1 MSTDNRNIL
10 DRIEKLL
17 GEYLKNPLL
26 ILLIAGVVSTVI
38 RLYYFPHNVPI
49 ILDGLSYFWYAID
62 MSVLGHFPAGYQF
75 PNNGWPTFLSLF
87 FMIFRFEDFMSYM
100 ELQRYVTIFIS
111 ILTVI
116 PVYLLSRKFFDKS
129 YALIASIIF
138 IFDARIS
145 ENSLL
150 GITEASFIFLGTV
163 SLLFILSNKIKI
175 AYLGFVVSALFALVR
190 YEGLLLII
198 PLSVIFLM
206 RFRKEN
212 QILLKYL
219 FACGIFILILLPMT
233 YERLENTGQDGLLSH
248 VRAGIN
254 EHGNRAAESEN
265 VVNYYIKIFERTL
278 SNFIKY
284 FGWIMIPVLA
294 FFVPIGI
301 FLFFRNKQ
309 NVSIDKRVS
318 LLLFLITMLIPAAY
332 AYSRG
337 YQEPRYLLITIPML
351 CIISLFT
358 IKPLIE
364 KFSKPN
370 LALLVLIVSIVAAS
384 VIFTELRKD
393 NTEHLQEAY
402 LLTTKI
408 KSQIGGVNDFYP
420 ESQFLRLVP
429 LHDKPFPDLRNSF
442 PPEPKIIIIS
452 GFDDLKQ
459 YIEYGKTQGLTHL
472 AVDYGS
478 NDDTKRAGFLNDIF
492 TNENNYPYLVKV
504 FDSSEYN
511 TNYKLK
517 VFEIDYNKFESIK
530 N

>member
-1 MSTDNRNIL
+1 MSTDNKNTL
-10 DRIEKLL
+10 ELIEKLL
-17 GEYLKNPLL
+17 EKCLKNPLL
-26 ILLIAGVVSTVI
+26 VLLMVGVTSAII
-38 RLYYFPHNVPI
+38 RLHYFPHNVPI

-62 MSVLGHFPAGYQF
+62 MSVLGHFPTGYQF
-75 PNNGWPTFLSLF
+75 PNNGWPAFLSLF

-100 ELQRYVTIFIS
+100 ELQRYVTMLIS

-190 YEGLLLII
+190 YEGLLIII

-212 QILLKYL
+212 QIFLKYL

-248 VRAGIN
+248 VGAGIN

-265 VVNYYIKIFERTL
+265 VANYYIKIFEKTS

-284 FGWIMIPVLA
+284 FGWVMIPILV

-309 NVSIDKRVS
+309 NVSFDKRIS

-358 IKPLIE
+358 IKPMVE
-364 KFSKPN
+364 KFSRPN
-370 LALLVLIVSIVAAS
+370 LALLVLIVSIVVAS
-384 VIFTELRKD
+384 VVFTELRND
-393 NTEHLQEAY
+393 NTERLQEAY
-402 LLTTKI
+402 LLTAKI
-408 KSQIGGVNDFYP
+408 ESQIGGINNFYP
-420 ESQFLRLVP
+420 ESEFIKLIP
-429 LHDKPFPDLRNSF
+429 LHKHSFPNLKNSY
-442 PPEPKIIIIS
+442 PPEPKIIS
-452 GFDDLKQ
+452 TTGFDNIRD
-459 YIEYGKTQGLTHL
+459 YIQYGKENGLTHI
-472 AVDYGS
+472 AVDNIFNES
-478 NDDTKRAGFLNDIF
+478 RIPKFLNDIF
-492 TNENNYPYLVKV
+492 VSENRYPYLIKE
-504 FDSSEYN
+504 FDSHESKYH
-511 TNYKLK
+511 LK
-517 VFEIDYNKFESIK
+517 IFRIDFEKFEL
-530 N
+530 NGLENQ